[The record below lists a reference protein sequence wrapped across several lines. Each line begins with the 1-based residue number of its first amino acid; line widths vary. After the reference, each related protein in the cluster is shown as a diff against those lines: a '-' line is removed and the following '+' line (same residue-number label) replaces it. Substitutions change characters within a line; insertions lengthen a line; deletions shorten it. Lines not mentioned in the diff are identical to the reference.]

1 MKRSAFT
8 LIELLVVI
16 AIIAILAAIVLPV
29 TGTALQHARAVQD
42 SNNLSQ
48 LGIAV
53 GHFTEE
59 NANVMFSSS
68 APADSTWPVLLHG
81 KYAQNWQS
89 FKSPFDHRADAKSD
103 PYPVSYG
110 INAKVFAD
118 GTAPAPD
125 HYSGSTDKFVSPSE
139 LILMAPAPDNTGDLR
154 FSGTSRMNVSIS
166 APPASPKLG
175 TYSGRNSINVLYA
188 DGHVDVLM
196 WKDYSDSTS
205 DPTGLHRW
213 SPLGF

>member
-16 AIIAILAAIVLPV
+16 AIIAILAAIAIPV
-29 TGTALQHARAVQD
+29 TTTALEHARAVQD

-53 GHFTEE
+53 LHFTQE
-59 NANVMFSSS
+59 NDDTMFSSS
-68 APADSTWPVLLHG
+68 ASADSAWPTLLHA
-81 KYAQNWQS
+81 KYVQNWQA
-89 FKSPFDHRADAKSD
+89 FKSPFDHRADPKAD

-110 INAKVFAD
+110 INARTLAD
-118 GTAPAPD
+118 KTDASPK
-125 HYSGSTDKFVSPSE
+125 HYSGSTVEFASPSE
-139 LILMAPAPDNTGDLR
+139 LILMAPAPDNTAEMR

-175 TYSGRNSINVLYA
+175 TYATRNLITVLYA
-188 DGHVDVLM
+188 DGHIGTPI

-205 DPTGLHRW
+205 DPAGLHRW